1 MNGSLPVITGLD
13 PVIHLLR
20 KISRRSMDTRV
31 KPAYDDAP
39 SPLVASAQIMTNK
52 LLPAFPN
59 PASMRRE

>member
-1 MNGSLPVITGLD
+1 MCGAKKDSCFDV
-13 PVIHLLR
+13 
-20 KISRRSMDTRV
+20 
-31 KPAYDDAP
+31 DDAP